1 MTAVLQAAT
10 SLKPTVKN
18 GDKSQLIALGA
29 LLIVLV
35 LQLQLALYRAINWDE
50 FWHYS
55 LTVLAMKGE
64 LDQPLQTFFTR
75 AFMWVPA
82 LPGNAVDH
90 VLLMRLFMFGCELV
104 TLACIAG
111 IAARFSDKTTGL
123 LSALAYLSAGYVLQ
137 HGTSFRFDPQAT
149 ALLMAS
155 LWVLLCRP
163 ASLTWMVFAGVL
175 GGLAGLIT
183 IKAVLYAPAFA
194 GVFWLRWSEAGQD
207 RAYIKAVAA
216 MVTAAALTFAIA
228 YVLHASHIIEASGRG
243 AKDIVG
249 ASAEKMF
256 SLTSHPY
263 WRHNLKGAIFSP
275 ATTLLVLAVPL
286 VLLGSDRPG
295 AERVALA
302 GLWLPLSTLGFYHNT
317 APYYHVFMLAPV
329 AASASVVIRLA
340 TRRYGTGMVALFLM
354 AGAAITMSREETGTL
369 EKQRQ
374 LVAAANEIFGTPVG
388 YFDSCAMLG
397 QFPKANGFMTPWGTE
412 RYLRGELP
420 SLEQIQ
426 RERVVP
432 LVVNDDQMFAD
443 AFNSKADV
451 QQLLP
456 SDLAMLRKSYLHFW
470 GPFWIAGFDLSQ
482 NAVPSTLNVVVPG
495 PYTVASGRSIVI
507 DGVRH
512 EAGAVVELGRGP
524 HKAFA
529 DSGAARLLWGRSLRT
544 PTQPAPSAPYFT
556 SF

>member
-1 MTAVLQAAT
+1 MTAAFQAAT
-10 SLKPTVKN
+10 SIKPTVN
-18 GDKSQLIALGA
+18 HGDRSYLIALCS
-29 LLIVLV
+29 LLIVSA
-35 LQLQLALYRAINWDE
+35 LQLQLTFNRAINWDE

-90 VLLMRLFMFGCELV
+90 VVLIRLFMFGCELV
-104 TLACIAG
+104 TLACVASIAM
-111 IAARFSDKTTGL
+111 RFSDKTTGL

-155 LWVLLCRP
+155 LWVLLSRP
-163 ASLTWMVFAGVL
+163 ASLPWMLFAGVL
-175 GGLAGLIT
+175 GGLAGLTT
-183 IKAVLYAPAFA
+183 IKSVLYAPAFA
-194 GVFWLRWSEAGQD
+194 GVFWLRWTEAGKD
-207 RAYIKAVAA
+207 RAYLKAVAA
-216 MVTAAALTFAIA
+216 MVAAAALTFVVA
-228 YVLHASHIIEASGRG
+228 YAFHASNISEASGRG

-256 SLTSHPY
+256 SLTTHPY
-263 WRHNLKGAIFSP
+263 WRHNVKGAIFSP
-275 ATTLLVLAVPL
+275 ATTLLVLAVPV
-286 VLLGSDRPG
+286 VLLRSDRPG

-302 GLWLPLSTLGFYHNT
+302 GLWLPLTTLGFYHNT

-329 AASASVVIRLA
+329 TTSACVGIRLA
-340 TRRYGTGMVALFLM
+340 TRRYGTLLVALFLM

-369 EKQRQ
+369 EKQRL
-374 LVAAANEIFGTPVG
+374 LVAAANEIFGSPVG

-432 LVVNDDQMFAD
+432 LVVNDDQMFAN
-443 AFNSKADV
+443 ALNSKADV
-451 QQLLP
+451 PQLLP

-470 GPFWIAGFDLSQ
+470 GPFWIAGFDLPQ
-482 NAVPSTLNVVVPG
+482 TTAPSIFTVVVPG
-495 PYTVASGRSIVI
+495 LYTVASGRSIVI

-512 EAGAVVELGRGP
+512 ESGTVVELERGP
-524 HKAFA
+524 HKAFTNA
-529 DSGAARLLWGRSLRT
+529 GAARLLWGRGLRI
-544 PTQPAPSAPYFT
+544 PTQPAPSEPYFT

>member
-1 MTAVLQAAT
+1 MTAVFQAAT
-10 SLKPTVKN
+10 SLKPAVKN
-18 GDKSQLIALGA
+18 GDRSHLIALGTV
-29 LLIVLV
+29 LIVLV
-35 LQLQLALYRAINWDE
+35 LQLQIALSRAINWDE

-90 VLLMRLFMFGCELV
+90 VVLIRLFMFGCELV

-163 ASLTWMVFAGVL
+163 ASLSWMLSAGVL
-175 GGLAGLIT
+175 GGLASLIT

-194 GVFWLRWSEAGQD
+194 GVFWLRWSEAGKD
-207 RAYIKAVAA
+207 RAYIKAVTA
-216 MVTAAALTFAIA
+216 MLIAAALTFAVA
-228 YVLHASHIIEASGRG
+228 YALHASHIIAASGRG

-263 WRHNLKGAIFSP
+263 WQHNLKGAIFSP

-286 VLLGSDRPG
+286 VLLRSARPG

-302 GLWLPLSTLGFYHNT
+302 GLWFPLTTLGFYHNT
-317 APYYHVFMLAPV
+317 APYYHIFMLAPV
-329 AASASVVIRLA
+329 TASACVVIRLA

-482 NAVPSTLNVVVPG
+482 NAVPSILNVVVPG
-495 PYTVASGRSIVI
+495 PYTVASGKSIVI

>member
-1 MTAVLQAAT
+1 MTAVFQAAT
-10 SLKPTVKN
+10 SLKPAVKN
-18 GDKSQLIALGA
+18 GDRSHLIALGTV
-29 LLIVLV
+29 LIVLV
-35 LQLQLALYRAINWDE
+35 LQLQIALSRAINWDE

-90 VLLMRLFMFGCELV
+90 VVLIRLFMFGCELV

-163 ASLTWMVFAGVL
+163 ASLSWMLSAGVL
-175 GGLAGLIT
+175 GGLASLIT

-194 GVFWLRWSEAGQD
+194 GVFWLRWSEAGKD
-207 RAYIKAVAA
+207 RAYIKAVTA
-216 MVTAAALTFAIA
+216 MLIAAALTFAVA
-228 YVLHASHIIEASGRG
+228 YALHASHIIAASGRG

-286 VLLGSDRPG
+286 VLLRSARPG

-302 GLWLPLSTLGFYHNT
+302 GLWFPLTTLGFYHNT

-329 AASASVVIRLA
+329 TASACVVIRLA

-397 QFPKANGFMTPWGTE
+397 QFLKANGFMTPWGTE

-443 AFNSKADV
+443 AVDTGNPVADF
-451 QQLLP
+451 LP
-456 SDLAMLRKSYLHFW
+456 SDLAMLRQTYRHFW
-470 GPFWIAGFDLSQ
+470 GPYWIAGFEIANFRQ
-482 NAVPSTLNVVVPG
+482 AQTITVRVPG
-495 PYTVASGRSIVI
+495 PYTVGSGGSVILDGTIYRSGQI
-507 DGVRH
+507 
-512 EAGAVVELGRGP
+512 VELSRGT
-524 HKAFA
+524 HSVIAA
-529 DSGAARLLWGRSLRT
+529 DASTTLTWGRALRK
-544 PTQPAPSAPYFT
+544 PAQPAPAEPYFT

>member
-1 MTAVLQAAT
+1 MTAVFQAAT
-10 SLKPTVKN
+10 SLKPAVKN
-18 GDKSQLIALGA
+18 GDRSHLIALGTV
-29 LLIVLV
+29 LIVLV
-35 LQLQLALYRAINWDE
+35 LQLQIALSRAINWDE

-90 VLLMRLFMFGCELV
+90 VVLIRLFMFGCELV

-155 LWVLLCRP
+155 LWVLLCGP
-163 ASLTWMVFAGVL
+163 ASLSWMLSAGVL
-175 GGLAGLIT
+175 GGLASLIT

-194 GVFWLRWSEAGQD
+194 GVFWLRWSEAGKD
-207 RAYIKAVAA
+207 RAYIKAVTA
-216 MVTAAALTFAIA
+216 MLIAAALTFAVA
-228 YVLHASHIIEASGRG
+228 YALHASHIIAASGRG

-286 VLLGSDRPG
+286 VLLRSARPG

-302 GLWLPLSTLGFYHNT
+302 GLWFPLTTLGFYHNT

-329 AASASVVIRLA
+329 TASACVVIRLA

-397 QFPKANGFMTPWGTE
+397 QFLKANGFMTPWGTE

-482 NAVPSTLNVVVPG
+482 NAVPSILNVVVPG
-495 PYTVASGRSIVI
+495 PYTVASGKSIVI